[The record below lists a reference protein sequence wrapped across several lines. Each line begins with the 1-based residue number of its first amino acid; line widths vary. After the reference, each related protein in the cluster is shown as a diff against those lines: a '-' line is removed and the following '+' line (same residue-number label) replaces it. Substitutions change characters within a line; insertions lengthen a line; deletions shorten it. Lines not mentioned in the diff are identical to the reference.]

1 MPNNDTPLNNIYD
14 IFLIYS
20 THAMNTQRRL
30 QSVLDVTRNQENIMS
45 QLMTLIIN
53 EYAEED
59 DEENIN
65 NLRNINVQGRNVW
78 NRPVTRTYNTR
89 YTNSGTNTGTNVGIN
104 RGLNLNTNT
113 RATDATGATS
123 ATGATGT
130 TGTTGILRSN
140 IPSFSN
146 PLRTNIPPT
155 NIPST
160 NIPFSRN
167 SIPYF
172 PFPSA
177 SHNTQDR
184 WNDIFTQ
191 LTTQR
196 NEEFLTPVVVRPTE
210 QQINRATRITTY
222 SSIVAPNN
230 TRCPIS
236 LVAFEDN
243 SEVMQ
248 ILECGHIF
256 VKDELMNWF
265 NMNVRCPLCRYD
277 IRNYQSSERGFT
289 NHDLSPINLQNSESF
304 TSETLSN
311 GTTSSSEVLT
321 PRNTIPQSSPR
332 INHTIN
338 PNSNRILSNRTISPQ
353 SRRNVNENNTTET
366 QTNTVQNQTNT
377 VQNQTNTVQNRTN
390 TPNYTLMNNDEVN
403 NMINNVQNTLLATF
417 SNDGYTPNILN
428 TEIGIVDNNGNYN
441 IVHNSYTPYNNVSN
455 TSVSTNNNDTS
466 NDTPNN
472 DTSNDTPN
480 NDTNDNNTNNN

>member
-1 MPNNDTPLNNIYD
+1 MSNNDTPLNNIYD

-53 EYAEED
+53 EYTEED
-59 DEENIN
+59 NEENIN
-65 NLRNINVQGRNVW
+65 NLRNINVEGRNVW
-78 NRPVTRTYNTR
+78 NRPVTRTYDNR
-89 YTNSGTNTGTNVGIN
+89 YTNSGTNTGTNARTNVGIN
-104 RGLNLNTNT
+104 RGSNLNTNT
-113 RATDATGATS
+113 R
-123 ATGATGT
+123 T

-140 IPSFSN
+140 IPSFNN
-146 PLRTNIPPT
+146 PLRTNIPPINT
-155 NIPST
+155 PST

-236 LVAFEDN
+236 LAAFEEN

-289 NHDLSPINLQNSESF
+289 NHDLSPINLQNSDSF

-311 GTTSSSEVLT
+311 GSTSSSEVLT
-321 PRNTIPQSSPR
+321 PRNTVPQTRPQTNR
-332 INHTIN
+332 AIN
-338 PNSNRILSNRTISPQ
+338 PNSNRILSNRIISPR
-353 SRRNVNENNTTET
+353 SHVNENNTTET
-366 QTNTVQNQTNT
+366 QTNTVQNQ
-377 VQNQTNTVQNRTN
+377 TN

-441 IVHNSYTPYNNVSN
+441 IVHNSYTPYNNV
-455 TSVSTNNNDTS
+455 TTNNNATSNDTPNNTPNDNTPNDNTPNNTPNDTS

-472 DTSNDTPN
+472 
-480 NDTNDNNTNNN
+480 NNTNNN